1 MFKTV
6 TRIGLAGLLAVAS
19 LAQAAEKTPESL
31 RIGYQKGSVS
41 MVLAKSH
48 ALLEKRFPQTKFSWV
63 EFPAGPQMLEALNVG
78 SIDLGSTGDIP
89 PIFAQAADRIGFT
102 GVLIPTGRSCEDAWL
117 VAASMIPV
125 TQRLKFLVALR
136 PSVVSPTVAARQA
149 ATLDRLSNGRA
160 LFNLVTGSDP
170 QELAGDGVFLDHT
183 ERYEASA
190 EFTRVWRRLLEG
202 ETVTFEG
209 KHIHVR
215 DAQLYFPP
223 VQQPRPPL
231 YFGGSS
237 DVAQE
242 LAAEQVDL
250 YLTWGEP
257 PELVKEKVA
266 QVRAKAAE
274 HGRTVRF
281 GIRLHVIVRETNDEA
296 WQAADRLIAHL
307 DDDTIAKAQAAF
319 AKTDS
324 VGQHRMAS
332 LHNGKRENLEISPN
346 LWAGVGLVRG
356 GAGTALV
363 GDGPTVAAR
372 INEYAALGIDSFILS
387 GYPHLEEAYKVG
399 ELLFPHLDVAIP
411 EIPQPRQLQLQGEA
425 VANAFIPR
433 KVAQS

>member
-1 MFKTV
+1 M
-6 TRIGLAGLLAVAS
+6 S
-19 LAQAAEKTPESL
+19 LNIFWFLPTH
-31 RIGYQKGSVS
+31 GDGHY
-41 MVLAKSH
+41 
-48 ALLEKRFPQTKFSWV
+48 
-63 EFPAGPQMLEALNVG
+63 
-78 SIDLGSTGDIP
+78 LGSDEGARPVDHAYLQQI
-89 PIFAQAADRIGFT
+89 AQTADRLGFS

-117 VAASMIPV
+117 VAASLIPV

-136 PSVVSPTVAARQA
+136 PSVISPTVAARQA

-183 ERYEASA
+183 ARYEASA
-190 EFTRVWRRLLEG
+190 EFTHIWRRLLEG
-202 ETVTFEG
+202 ETVDFEG
-209 KHIHVR
+209 KYQHVR
-215 DAQLYFPP
+215 GAKLLFPP

-237 DVAQE
+237 DVAQD

-257 PELVKEKVA
+257 PEQVKEKIA
-266 QVRAKAAE
+266 QVREKAAR
-274 HGRTVRF
+274 HGRQVRF
-281 GIRLHVIVRETNDEA
+281 GIRLHVIVRESNAEA
-296 WQAADRLIAHL
+296 WQAADRLISHL
-307 DDDTIAKAQAAF
+307 DDETIARAQQAF
-319 AKTDS
+319 ARTDS
-324 VGQHRMAS
+324 VGQQRMAA
-332 LHNGKRENLEISPN
+332 LHAGRRDKLEISPN

-387 GYPHLEEAYKVG
+387 GYPHLEEAWKVG
-399 ELLFPHLDVAIP
+399 ELLFPHLDVTVPAV
-411 EIPQPRQLQLQGEA
+411 PQPHTLQQQGEA
-425 VANAFIPR
+425 VANEFIPR

>member
-1 MFKTV
+1 M
-6 TRIGLAGLLAVAS
+6 S
-19 LAQAAEKTPESL
+19 LNLFWFLPTH
-31 RIGYQKGSVS
+31 GDGHY
-41 MVLAKSH
+41 
-48 ALLEKRFPQTKFSWV
+48 
-63 EFPAGPQMLEALNVG
+63 
-78 SIDLGSTGDIP
+78 LGSDEGARPVDHGYLQQI
-89 PIFAQAADRIGFT
+89 AQAADRIGFT

-136 PSVVSPTVAARQA
+136 PSVISPTVAARQA

-183 ERYEASA
+183 ARYEASA
-190 EFTRVWRRLLEG
+190 EFTHIWRRLLEG
-202 ETVTFEG
+202 ETVDFDG
-209 KHIHVR
+209 KYQRVR
-215 DAQLYFPP
+215 GAKLLFPP

-237 DVAQE
+237 DVAQD

-257 PELVKEKVA
+257 PEQVKEKIA
-266 QVRAKAAE
+266 QVQEKAAR
-274 HGRTVRF
+274 HGRQVRF
-281 GIRLHVIVRETNDEA
+281 GIRLHVIVRETNEEA
-296 WQAADRLIAHL
+296 WRDADRLISRL
-307 DDDTIAKAQAAF
+307 DDEIIARAQAAF
-319 AKTDS
+319 AQTDS
-324 VGQHRMAS
+324 VGQHRMAA
-332 LHNGKRENLEISPN
+332 LHNGRRENLEISPN

-411 EIPQPRQLQLQGEA
+411 EVPKSVTLQQQGEA

-433 KVAQS
+433 KAAQS

>member
-1 MFKTV
+1 
-6 TRIGLAGLLAVAS
+6 
-19 LAQAAEKTPESL
+19 
-31 RIGYQKGSVS
+31 
-41 MVLAKSH
+41 
-48 ALLEKRFPQTKFSWV
+48 
-63 EFPAGPQMLEALNVG
+63 
-78 SIDLGSTGDIP
+78 
-89 PIFAQAADRIGFT
+89 
-102 GVLIPTGRSCEDAWL
+102 
-117 VAASMIPV
+117 MIPV

-215 DAQLYFPP
+215 DAKLYFPP

-237 DVAQE
+237 DVAQD

-250 YLTWGEP
+250 YLTWGET
-257 PELVKEKVA
+257 PELVKEKIA
-266 QVRAKAAE
+266 QVRAKAAAQ
-274 HGRTVRF
+274 GRRVRF
-281 GIRLHVIVRETNDEA
+281 GIRLHVIVRETNQEA
-296 WQAADRLIAHL
+296 WQAADRLISHL
-307 DDDTIAKAQAAF
+307 DDETIAKAQAAL

-372 INEYAALGIDSFILS
+372 INEYAELGIDSFILS

-411 EIPQPRQLQLQGEA
+411 EIPQPRPLQLQGEA
-425 VANAFIPR
+425 VANEFIPR
-433 KVAQS
+433 KAAQS

>member
-1 MFKTV
+1 MSLNMFWFLPTH
-6 TRIGLAGLLAVAS
+6 GDGH
-19 LAQAAEKTPESL
+19 
-31 RIGYQKGSVS
+31 Y
-41 MVLAKSH
+41 
-48 ALLEKRFPQTKFSWV
+48 
-63 EFPAGPQMLEALNVG
+63 
-78 SIDLGSTGDIP
+78 LGSNDAARPVDHGYLQQI
-89 PIFAQAADRIGFT
+89 AQAADRLGFT

-136 PSVVSPTVAARQA
+136 PGVVSPTVAARQA

-170 QELAGDGVFLDHT
+170 EELAGDGVFLNHT

-190 EFTRVWRRLLEG
+190 EFTRIWRRVLEG
-202 ETVTFEG
+202 ETVDYEG
-209 KHIHVR
+209 KHLQVKGAR
-215 DAQLYFPP
+215 LLFPP

-257 PELVKEKVA
+257 PQLVKEKIE
-266 QVRAKAAE
+266 QVRARAAE

-281 GIRLHVIVRETNDEA
+281 GIRLHVIVRETNEEA
-296 WQAADRLIAHL
+296 WQAADRLISQL

-319 AKTDS
+319 ARTDS
-324 VGQHRMAS
+324 VGQHRMAA
-332 LHNGKRENLEISPN
+332 LHGGRRDNLEISPN

-372 INEYAALGIDSFILS
+372 INEYAALGIDSFIFS
-387 GYPHLEEAYKVG
+387 GYPHLEEAYRVG
-399 ELLFPHLDVAIP
+399 ELLFPHLDIAIP
-411 EIPQPRQLQLQGEA
+411 EIPQPRQHYEKGEV
-425 VANAFIPR
+425 VANDFIPR

>member
-1 MFKTV
+1 
-6 TRIGLAGLLAVAS
+6 
-19 LAQAAEKTPESL
+19 
-31 RIGYQKGSVS
+31 
-41 MVLAKSH
+41 
-48 ALLEKRFPQTKFSWV
+48 
-63 EFPAGPQMLEALNVG
+63 
-78 SIDLGSTGDIP
+78 
-89 PIFAQAADRIGFT
+89 
-102 GVLIPTGRSCEDAWL
+102 
-117 VAASMIPV
+117 MIPV

-136 PSVVSPTVAARQA
+136 PSVTSPTVAARQA

-170 QELAGDGVFLDHT
+170 EELAADGVFLNHK

-190 EFTRVWRRLLEG
+190 EFTNIWRRLLEG
-202 ETVTFEG
+202 ETVDHEG
-209 KHIHVR
+209 KHIQVKG
-215 DAQLYFPP
+215 AKLLFPP

-237 DVAQE
+237 DVAQD

-257 PELVKEKVA
+257 PHLVKEKIE
-266 QVRAKAAE
+266 QVRAKAAA

-281 GIRLHVIVRETNDEA
+281 GIRLHVIVRETNEEA
-296 WQAADRLIAHL
+296 WDAANRLISQL
-307 DDDTIAKAQAAF
+307 DDETIAKAQAAF
-319 AKTDS
+319 ARTDS
-324 VGQHRMAS
+324 VGQHRMAA
-332 LHNGKRENLEISPN
+332 LHGGKRDNLEISPN

-363 GDGPTVAAR
+363 GDGPTVAER

-387 GYPHLEEAYKVG
+387 GYPHLEEAYRVG

-411 EIPQPRQLQLQGEA
+411 QIPQPRLVHERGEV
-425 VANAFIPR
+425 VANDFIPR

>member
-1 MFKTV
+1 MSLNMFWFLPTH
-6 TRIGLAGLLAVAS
+6 GDGH
-19 LAQAAEKTPESL
+19 
-31 RIGYQKGSVS
+31 Y
-41 MVLAKSH
+41 
-48 ALLEKRFPQTKFSWV
+48 
-63 EFPAGPQMLEALNVG
+63 
-78 SIDLGSTGDIP
+78 LGSNDAARPVDHGYLQQI
-89 PIFAQAADRIGFT
+89 AQAADRLGFT

-136 PSVVSPTVAARQA
+136 PSVTSPTVAARQA

-170 QELAGDGVFLDHT
+170 EELAADGVFLNHA
-183 ERYEASA
+183 ERYEASS
-190 EFTRVWRRLLEG
+190 EFTHVWRRVLEG
-202 ETVTFEG
+202 ETVDFDG
-209 KHIHVR
+209 KHIKVKG
-215 DAQLYFPP
+215 AKLLFAP

-237 DVAQE
+237 DVAQD

-257 PELVKEKVA
+257 PHLVKEKIE
-266 QVRAKAAE
+266 QVRAKAAA

-281 GIRLHVIVRETNDEA
+281 GIRLHVIVRETNEEA
-296 WQAADRLIAHL
+296 WDAANRLISQL
-307 DDDTIAKAQAAF
+307 DDETIAKAQAAF
-319 AKTDS
+319 ARTDS
-324 VGQHRMAS
+324 VGQHRMAA
-332 LHNGKRENLEISPN
+332 LHGGKRDNLEISPN

-363 GDGPTVAAR
+363 GDGPTVAER

-387 GYPHLEEAYKVG
+387 GYPHLEEAYRVG

-411 EIPQPRQLQLQGEA
+411 QIPQPRLVHERGEV
-425 VANAFIPR
+425 VANDFIPR

>member
-1 MFKTV
+1 M
-6 TRIGLAGLLAVAS
+6 S
-19 LAQAAEKTPESL
+19 LNLFWFLPTH
-31 RIGYQKGSVS
+31 GDGHY
-41 MVLAKSH
+41 
-48 ALLEKRFPQTKFSWV
+48 
-63 EFPAGPQMLEALNVG
+63 
-78 SIDLGSTGDIP
+78 LGSDTGARPVDYGYLQQI
-89 PIFAQAADRIGFT
+89 AQAADRIGFT

-136 PSVVSPTVAARQA
+136 PSVVSPTLAARQA

-160 LFNLVTGSDP
+160 LFNLVTGGDAE
-170 QELAGDGVFLDHT
+170 ELAAEGVFLDHE

-190 EFTRVWRRLLEG
+190 EFTHIWRRVLEG
-202 ETVTFEG
+202 ETVDYDG
-209 KHIHVR
+209 KHIQVKG
-215 DAQLYFPP
+215 AKLLYPP

-237 DVAQE
+237 DAAQD

-257 PELVKEKVA
+257 PHLVKEKIE
-266 QVRAKAAE
+266 QVRAKAEAR
-274 HGRTVRF
+274 GRQVRF
-281 GIRLHVIVRETNDEA
+281 GIRLHVIVRETNEEA
-296 WQAADRLIAHL
+296 WQAANRLISHL
-307 DDDTIAKAQAAF
+307 DDITIARAQAAF
-319 AKTDS
+319 ARSDS
-324 VGQHRMAS
+324 VGQQRMAA
-332 LHNGKRENLEISPN
+332 LHGGKRDKLEISPN

-372 INEYAALGIDSFILS
+372 INEYADLGIDSFILS
-387 GYPHLEEAYKVG
+387 GYPHLEEAYRAG

-411 EIPQPRQLQLQGEA
+411 EIPQPRQVQEKGE
-425 VANAFIPR
+425 VIANDFIPR

>member
-1 MFKTV
+1 MSLNMFWFLPTH
-6 TRIGLAGLLAVAS
+6 GDGH
-19 LAQAAEKTPESL
+19 
-31 RIGYQKGSVS
+31 Y
-41 MVLAKSH
+41 
-48 ALLEKRFPQTKFSWV
+48 
-63 EFPAGPQMLEALNVG
+63 
-78 SIDLGSTGDIP
+78 LGSNDAARPVDHGYLQQI
-89 PIFAQAADRIGFT
+89 AQAADRLGFT

-136 PSVVSPTVAARQA
+136 PSVTSPTVAARQA

-170 QELAGDGVFLDHT
+170 EELAADGVFLNHK

-190 EFTRVWRRLLEG
+190 EFTNIWRRLLEG
-202 ETVTFEG
+202 ETVDHEG
-209 KHIHVR
+209 KHIQVKG
-215 DAQLYFPP
+215 AKLLFPP

-237 DVAQE
+237 DVAQD

-257 PELVKEKVA
+257 PHLVKEKIE
-266 QVRAKAAE
+266 QVRAKAAA

-281 GIRLHVIVRETNDEA
+281 GIRLHVIVRETNEEA
-296 WQAADRLIAHL
+296 WDAANRLISQL
-307 DDDTIAKAQAAF
+307 DDETIAKAQAAF
-319 AKTDS
+319 ARTDS
-324 VGQHRMAS
+324 VGQHRMAA
-332 LHNGKRENLEISPN
+332 LHGGKRDNLEISPN

-363 GDGPTVAAR
+363 GDGPTVAER

-387 GYPHLEEAYKVG
+387 GYPHLEEAYRVG

-411 EIPQPRQLQLQGEA
+411 QIPQPRLVHERGEV
-425 VANAFIPR
+425 VANDFIPR

>member
-1 MFKTV
+1 MSLNMFWFLPTH
-6 TRIGLAGLLAVAS
+6 GDGH
-19 LAQAAEKTPESL
+19 
-31 RIGYQKGSVS
+31 Y
-41 MVLAKSH
+41 
-48 ALLEKRFPQTKFSWV
+48 
-63 EFPAGPQMLEALNVG
+63 
-78 SIDLGSTGDIP
+78 LGSDENARPVDHDYLQQI
-89 PIFAQAADRIGFT
+89 AQTADRLGFT

-125 TQRLKFLVALR
+125 TKRLKFLVALR
-136 PSVVSPTVAARQA
+136 PSVISPTVAARQA

-190 EFTRVWRRLLEG
+190 EFTHIWRRLLEG
-202 ETVTFEG
+202 ETVDFDG
-209 KHIHVR
+209 KHQKVR
-215 DAQLYFPP
+215 GAKLLFPP

-237 DVAQE
+237 EVAQE

-257 PELVKEKVA
+257 PELVKEKIA
-266 QVRAKAAE
+266 QVREKAVR
-274 HGRTVRF
+274 HGRKVRF

-296 WQAADRLIAHL
+296 WEAAERLISRL

-319 AKTDS
+319 ARTDS
-324 VGQHRMAS
+324 VGQQRMAA
-332 LHNGKRENLEISPN
+332 LHGGSRDKLEISPN

-372 INEYAALGIDSFILS
+372 INEYAALGIDSFVLS
-387 GYPHLEEAYKVG
+387 GYPHLEEAYRVG

-411 EIPQPRQLQLQGEA
+411 EIPQPLSLQVQGEA
-425 VANAFIPR
+425 VANEFLPR

>member
-1 MFKTV
+1 M
-6 TRIGLAGLLAVAS
+6 S
-19 LAQAAEKTPESL
+19 LNIFWFLPTH
-31 RIGYQKGSVS
+31 GDGHY
-41 MVLAKSH
+41 
-48 ALLEKRFPQTKFSWV
+48 
-63 EFPAGPQMLEALNVG
+63 
-78 SIDLGSTGDIP
+78 LGSDEGARPVDHAYLQQI
-89 PIFAQAADRIGFT
+89 AQTADRLGFS

-117 VAASMIPV
+117 VAASLIPV

-136 PSVVSPTVAARQA
+136 PSVISPTVAARQA

-183 ERYEASA
+183 ARYEASA
-190 EFTRVWRRLLEG
+190 EFTHIWRRLLEG
-202 ETVTFEG
+202 ETVDFKG
-209 KHIHVR
+209 KYQHVR
-215 DAQLYFPP
+215 GAKLLFPP

-237 DVAQE
+237 DVAQD

-257 PELVKEKVA
+257 PEQVKEKIA
-266 QVRAKAAE
+266 QVREKAAR
-274 HGRTVRF
+274 HGRQVRF
-281 GIRLHVIVRETNDEA
+281 GIRLHVIVRESNAEA
-296 WQAADRLIAHL
+296 WQAADRLISHL
-307 DDDTIAKAQAAF
+307 DDETIARAQQAF
-319 AKTDS
+319 ARTDS
-324 VGQHRMAS
+324 VGQQRMAA
-332 LHNGKRENLEISPN
+332 LHAGRRDKLEISPN

-387 GYPHLEEAYKVG
+387 GYPHLEEAWKVG
-399 ELLFPHLDVAIP
+399 ELLFPHLDVTVPAV
-411 EIPQPRQLQLQGEA
+411 PQPQTLQQQGEA
-425 VANAFIPR
+425 VANEFIPR

>member
-1 MFKTV
+1 MSLNMFWFLPTH
-6 TRIGLAGLLAVAS
+6 GDGH
-19 LAQAAEKTPESL
+19 
-31 RIGYQKGSVS
+31 Y
-41 MVLAKSH
+41 
-48 ALLEKRFPQTKFSWV
+48 
-63 EFPAGPQMLEALNVG
+63 
-78 SIDLGSTGDIP
+78 LGSDDNARPVDHSYLQQI
-89 PIFAQAADRIGFT
+89 AQTADRLGFT

-136 PSVVSPTVAARQA
+136 PSVISPTVAARQA

-170 QELAGDGVFLDHT
+170 QELAADGVFLDHT

-190 EFTRVWRRLLEG
+190 EFTHIWRRLLEG
-202 ETVTFEG
+202 ETVDFDG
-209 KHIHVR
+209 KYQKIQG
-215 DAQLYFPP
+215 AKLLFPP

-237 DVAQE
+237 DIAQE

-257 PELVKEKVA
+257 PEQVKEKIA
-266 QVRAKAAE
+266 QVREKAAK
-274 HGRTVRF
+274 HGRKVRF
-281 GIRLHVIVRETNDEA
+281 GIRLHVIVRETNAEA
-296 WQAADRLIAHL
+296 WAAADRLISRL
-307 DDDTIAKAQAAF
+307 DDDTISKAQAAF
-319 AKTDS
+319 ARTDS
-324 VGQHRMAS
+324 VGQQRMAA
-332 LHNGKRENLEISPN
+332 LHGGRREKLEISPN

-372 INEYAALGIDSFILS
+372 INEYAALGIDSFVLS
-387 GYPHLEEAYKVG
+387 GYPHLEEAWKVG

-411 EIPQPRQLQLQGEA
+411 EVPQPPALQVQGEA
-425 VANAFIPR
+425 VANEFIPR

>member
-1 MFKTV
+1 MMSLNMFWFLPTHGDGHYLGTEERARPV
-6 TRIGLAGLLAVAS
+6 DY
-19 LAQAAEKTPESL
+19 
-31 RIGYQKGSVS
+31 GYLQ
-41 MVLAKSH
+41 
-48 ALLEKRFPQTKFSWV
+48 Q
-63 EFPAGPQMLEALNVG
+63 
-78 SIDLGSTGDIP
+78 I
-89 PIFAQAADRIGFT
+89 AQAADRIGFT
-102 GVLIPTGRSCEDAWL
+102 GVLIPTGKSCEDAWL

-209 KHIHVR
+209 KHVHVR
-215 DAQLYFPP
+215 EAKLLFAPI
-223 VQQPRPPL
+223 QQPRPPL

-257 PELVKEKVA
+257 PEQVKEKIDR
-266 QVRAKAAE
+266 VRARAAAR
-274 HGRTVRF
+274 GRTVRF

-296 WQAADRLIAHL
+296 WRAADRLISHL
-307 DDDTIAKAQAAF
+307 DDETIAKAVAAF
-319 AKTDS
+319 ARTDS

-332 LHNGKRENLEISPN
+332 LHNGQREKLEISPN

-411 EIPQPRQLQLQGEA
+411 EIPQPRPLQTQGEA
-425 VANAFIPR
+425 VANAFIPG
-433 KVAQS
+433 KSAQS